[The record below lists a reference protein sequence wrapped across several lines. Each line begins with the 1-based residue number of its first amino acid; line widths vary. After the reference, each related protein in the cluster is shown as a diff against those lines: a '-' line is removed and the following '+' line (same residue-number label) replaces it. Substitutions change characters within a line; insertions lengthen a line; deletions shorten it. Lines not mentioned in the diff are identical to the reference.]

1 MELIDGPRLGT
12 VLRRRRLKLTEVFT
26 IARQLLCGLEAIHE
40 AGVLHLDLKSDN
52 VMLRRPWRPHEVV
65 IIDFGLSAQRKAR
78 ARLGSDKVA
87 GTVSYMAP
95 ERVLALNPS
104 AESDVFSFGVV
115 LFEMLTRRLP
125 FSGGSGSPATSVV
138 RRLTDPPPPPSAF
151 AEEVPAA
158 LDAFV
163 LRCLEGSRRRRFRDA
178 GAALAAFD
186 QIVGSPR
193 D

>member
-1 MELIDGPRLGT
+1 MQ
-12 VLRRRRLKLTEVFT
+12 RRRLALMEVIA
-26 IARQLLCGLEAIHE
+26 IARQLLCGLEAIHA

-65 IIDFGLSAQRKAR
+65 IIDFGLSSERKAKSR
-78 ARLGSDKVA
+78 AGEDKVA

-104 AESDVFSFGVV
+104 SESDVFSFGVV

-125 FSGGSGSPATSVV
+125 FSSVNASPATSVV
-138 RRLTDPPPPPSAF
+138 RRLTDAPPPPSAF
-151 AEEVPAA
+151 ADDVPAA
-158 LDAFV
+158 LDTFV

-178 GAALAAFD
+178 SAALAAFD
-186 QIVGSPR
+186 SIVGSTR